1 MKHAWKIIAMAA
13 LLASSGALAAE
24 TPDVAVKA
32 GGQSCVA
39 GVDGDVCSHFFGASD
54 VTVSIVGG
62 AKDCAPSRAV
72 LMQMS
77 TRLEAPV
84 EGAVTPAEFDGCKAQ
99 ELVVHLPKVTN
110 ETEFRVNISSGD
122 AKTGKVILV
131 PLKAYPRDLMNPLK
145 TWAKDE
151 HFSLVVKDKDGR
163 LTGFLDR
170 NDVVYSTGA
179 ASAKTRKLTI
189 VVADPEDMKE
199 GKPEG
204 DVLYLTEKV
213 KDMPLVS
220 VEKTA
225 QGATAIANIKILDG
239 LSADDPLAEKAFV
252 KIFTMISK

>member
-1 MKHAWKIIAMAA
+1 MKNAWKIFAITA
-13 LLASSGALAAE
+13 LLAAGPVRASEA
-24 TPDVAVKA
+24 PDVSVKG

-39 GVDGDVCSHFFGASD
+39 GVDGDVCSHFFGSSD
-54 VTVSIVGG
+54 VTVSIAGG
-62 AKDCAPSRAV
+62 AKDCAAAKAV

-84 EGAVTPAEFDGCKAQ
+84 EGAIEPSAFDGCKAQ

-110 ETEFRVNISSGD
+110 ETEFRVHISSGD
-122 AKTGKVILV
+122 SKAEKVILV
-131 PLKAYPRDLMNPLK
+131 PLKAYPRDLIDQVK
-145 TWAKDE
+145 SWAKDE
-151 HFSLVVKDKDGR
+151 HFALVIKDKDGR

-170 NDVVYSTGA
+170 NEVLYTTGA
-179 ASAKTRKLTI
+179 ASAKARKLTI

-199 GKPEG
+199 DKPDG

-213 KDMPLVS
+213 KDIPFVS

-225 QGATAIANIKILDG
+225 QGATATANIKILDG